1 MAAKEVRRSVF
12 IMRRKEGILMER
24 EIIEKIVQLVNE
36 GHIIRFEE
44 DWGGNTLTLYIDNK
58 HTHCGVPDGS
68 FETLVESLH
77 DTLVKGRGL
86 TFA

>member
-1 MAAKEVRRSVF
+1 
-12 IMRRKEGILMER
+12 MER
-24 EIIEKIVQLVNE
+24 EIIEKIVQLVNR

-44 DWGGNTLTLYIDNK
+44 DWGGNTLTLYIDDK
-58 HTHCGVPDGS
+58 HTHRGVPDGN

-77 DTLVKGRGL
+77 DILVKGRGL